1 LAAASFAKAFGGQLA
16 VDEYNEPVSDPFEF
30 FLPDGQEKANTN

>member
-16 VDEYNEPVSDPFEF
+16 MDEYDAPISSPFEF